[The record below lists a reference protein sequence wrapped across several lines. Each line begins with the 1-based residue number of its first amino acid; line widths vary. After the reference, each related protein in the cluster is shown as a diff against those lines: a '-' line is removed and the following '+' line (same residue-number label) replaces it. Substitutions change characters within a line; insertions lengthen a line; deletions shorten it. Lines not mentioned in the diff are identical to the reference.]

1 MGYDAQLA
9 GTQIGRGN
17 VQGNARENSRIL
29 MQDYKFLCWNVSL
42 LTYLL
47 TNLKPPDIHFMTCA
61 SLV

>member
-29 MQDYKFLCWNVSL
+29 MQDYKFLC
-42 LTYLL
+42 
-47 TNLKPPDIHFMTCA
+47 
-61 SLV
+61 